1 MGIIVSCLVIIFV
14 ARILYSWQLSYL
26 ISTRWENV
34 KSFIKSKSSFFPF
47 FIRVFIVKIFKVIDK
62 YYLNS
67 LKSLVWLLWLSITML
82 TVSVVLSLWSM
93 VVNGIIPVEDIG
105 SLCDATL
112 QRVSNGA
119 QHCKL
124 GAYSIFSNY
133 HKKHELFNLLILGI
147 MLRKVSTE
155 IYFLNRSIITKF
167 SLFILFS
174 CLIVLIQ
181 TTIYGA
187 INVKGGVFKV
197 LFHFHAVVI
206 NVMMIT
212 MITFVFTV
220 VIIIIK
226 EYNGKWAVIHY
237 MRDRLIWIDGDIFR
251 ISSAIVIFCSC
262 FIFIQGVAYI
272 HTNFIPGD
280 MGVFADIV
288 SPQPEVK
295 CFTVF

>member
-1 MGIIVSCLVIIFV
+1 
-14 ARILYSWQLSYL
+14 
-26 ISTRWENV
+26 
-34 KSFIKSKSSFFPF
+34 
-47 FIRVFIVKIFKVIDK
+47 
-62 YYLNS
+62 
-67 LKSLVWLLWLSITML
+67 
-82 TVSVVLSLWSM
+82 M

-197 LFHFHAVVI
+197 LFHFQAVVI

-226 EYNGKWAVIHY
+226 EYNGK
-237 MRDRLIWIDGDIFR
+237 
-251 ISSAIVIFCSC
+251 
-262 FIFIQGVAYI
+262 
-272 HTNFIPGD
+272 
-280 MGVFADIV
+280 
-288 SPQPEVK
+288 
-295 CFTVF
+295 